1 MWLPSHPGLTTTN
14 PFGMWFWRVM
24 LMVGGGVN
32 YAIYWLYISC
42 SNGNMQSPHHRTR
55 CWLYQTI
62 IPQHAQCSMVRIR
75 STMLHMVNKHAQHC
89 LLAPRCILIDRIN
102 ASSYFSLWLWY
113 IFICLMILKHC
124 PNSNYRA
131 WERADQCCKVVN
143 WWTWRWQSSMLWCGD
158 VFLSRRMYKI
168 IMHLQMHNLVHAKG
182 ICRRIPTF
190 EF

>member
-62 IPQHAQCSMVRIR
+62 IPQHMPSVVWFEYVLQCYIWWIQHSWLLIVFSLTVSMLAVIFHCDFGTFWFVLWFSNTAQTQIIE
-75 STMLHMVNKHAQHC
+75 HEKEQ
-89 LLAPRCILIDRIN
+89 IN
-102 ASSYFSLWLWY
+102 AAKLWTGGLEDGSRACFGAGTYSYHREC
-113 IFICLMILKHC
+113 I
-124 PNSNYRA
+124 R
-131 WERADQCCKVVN
+131 
-143 WWTWRWQSSMLWCGD
+143 
-158 VFLSRRMYKI
+158 
-168 IMHLQMHNLVHAKG
+168 
-182 ICRRIPTF
+182 
-190 EF
+190 